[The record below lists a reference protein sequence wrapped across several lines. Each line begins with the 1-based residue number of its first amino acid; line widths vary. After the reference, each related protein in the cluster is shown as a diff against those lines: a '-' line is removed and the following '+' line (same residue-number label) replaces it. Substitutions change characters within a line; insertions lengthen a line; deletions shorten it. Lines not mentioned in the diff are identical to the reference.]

1 MKIILS
7 RKGFDTSSG
16 GVPSPIFPDGR
27 ILSLPIPDK
36 HSTIRYED
44 IKWHEFNVGD
54 IVSSLTK
61 NKIPKSHFAHLDPD
75 LRKES
80 LKRQEN
86 WKPVLGQTSS
96 SQGHLR
102 NQNIKPGDIFIFFGL
117 FRDVILKNS
126 EINFKEKTLPKHI
139 IWGWLQIDDIVT
151 VDNCNKNDFVWAL
164 NHPHFNRPIDALN
177 TIYTAKEKLDISN
190 CSTKTIP
197 GSGVFDKYSRTL
209 QLSKEGSLQ
218 SSMWSLPGWFYPS
231 NSKTPL
237 SYHNEISRWAHNNS
251 EVILNSVSR
260 GQEFVLDCD
269 FYPESK
275 KWIIDLL
282 KSGYE

>member
-36 HSTIRYED
+36 YSTIRYED
-44 IKWHEFNVGD
+44 IKWNEFNVGD

-75 LRKES
+75 LRNES
-80 LKRQEN
+80 LKRHDN

-102 NQNIKPGDIFIFFGL
+102 NQNIQQGDIFIFFGL
-117 FRDVILKNS
+117 FRDVINKNS
-126 EINFKEKTLPKHI
+126 KINFKEKTLSKHI
-139 IWGWLQIDDIVT
+139 IWGWLQIEDILT
-151 VDNCNKNDFVWAL
+151 VDNCNKSDFVWAL
-164 NHPHFNRPIDALN
+164 NHPHFHRPIDALN
-177 TIYTAKEKLDISN
+177 TIYTAKEKLDITGS
-190 CSTKTIP
+190 SIKTIP
-197 GSGVFDKYSRTL
+197 GYGVFNKYSRTL
-209 QLSKEGSLQ
+209 QLSKEGS
-218 SSMWSLPGWFYPS
+218 SKPSVWSLPHWFYPS
-231 NSKTPL
+231 NSRTPL
-237 SYHNEISRWAHNNS
+237 SYHSKISRWSHNNS
-251 EVILNSVSR
+251 EVILESVSR

-269 FYPESK
+269 IYPESK
-275 KWIIDLL
+275 RWIIDLM
-282 KSGYE
+282 KCS